1 MTTEKG
7 AKLSHHFDRWL
18 ECGALM
24 ANVKSLLG
32 EWAFVLIGNV
42 VKDQAEAHRQLYGI
56 LDENIERI
64 KRGETVA
71 SILDDALPVSEKEG
85 VRLEVFRNAAMN
97 LLFAGHDTTAALLGF
112 ITYELSKRPD
122 LQKAIRDEVEEANGP
137 GELNNLEVLEK
148 CKVLNAVIKEALRK
162 YPSAPY
168 GAMRYVPGHVQQS
181 TAPVLTFGFRT
192 AFEDF
197 TVEYTDVITK
207 KTKRVMFE
215 KGDQIFTGFGAMQNY
230 APFWSMDPSKF
241 SPERFYDDPNGG
253 SLVRIGVEGGYR
265 SFRSDFYRFLP
276 GRSLLLR
283 ALRKRRPPLRRRTS
297 RTRRRP
303 SRNGLNPP

>member
-7 AKLSHHFDRWL
+7 ANLSHHFDRWL

-32 EWAFVLIGNV
+32 EWAFMLIGNV
-42 VKDQAEAHRQLYGI
+42 VKDQAEAHKQLYGL
-56 LDENIERI
+56 LDENIARI
-64 KRGETVA
+64 KRGETVP
-71 SILDDALPVSEKEG
+71 SIMDDALPTSEKEG

-137 GELNNLEVLEK
+137 GDLTNLEVLEK

-168 GAMRYVPGHVQQS
+168 GAMRLV
-181 TAPVLTFGFRT
+181 A
-192 AFEDF
+192 
-197 TVEYTDVITK
+197 TDELDV
-207 KTKRVMFE
+207 
-215 KGDQIFTGFGAMQNY
+215 
-230 APFWSMDPSKF
+230 
-241 SPERFYDDPNGG
+241 
-253 SLVRIGVEGGYR
+253 
-265 SFRSDFYRFLP
+265 FL
-276 GRSLLLR
+276 
-283 ALRKRRPPLRRRTS
+283 
-297 RTRRRP
+297 
-303 SRNGLNPP
+303 